1 MIKFENIEYLYALLL
16 IPVFIGLFIAFIYWK
31 KNAMRRFGESGVI
44 AQLMPLMST
53 NKKILKFIL
62 LMIGYIFLV
71 IGVANPQ
78 IGSKLEQVE
87 RKGIDMIIA
96 LDVSSSMLAQDIRPD
111 RLSRAKQAISKLIDK
126 LHGDRIGIVVFAG
139 KAYTQLPITS
149 DYAAAKM
156 FLETINTNVVPVQ
169 GTAIGEAIKLAAD
182 SFKAD
187 DHTKAI
193 VIITDGENHEGD
205 ALEAAQKAAES
216 GITIYTIGM
225 GLPDGA
231 PIPEYNQYDQ
241 LSGYKK
247 DRQGNT
253 VISKLNDKMLQQI
266 ASAGNG
272 VFVMANNQRD
282 GLSKVLNEINKL
294 DKTEFETRM
303 FTDYE
308 DRFQY
313 FLAFAL
319 FFLLLE
325 YVLFE
330 RKNKWIKKMRLLCR

>member
-1 MIKFENIEYLYALLL
+1 
-16 IPVFIGLFIAFIYWK
+16 
-31 KNAMRRFGESGVI
+31 VI